1 MTLRSK
7 LLARFRDGGYRRAY
21 VESFLDAY
29 IATQIKVLRERR
41 DLSQTRLAEK
51 ANMKQSQISE
61 MEDVNHTSWKISTL
75 KKIAKGFDLAL
86 VVRFESFSGVLPDI
100 ERFGREA
107 LQRASFD
114 DDPLFSERGVPPVLQ
129 DGALALSTRTQ
140 VASAGARILQF
151 HQVRQGMVCTETAA
165 GSALPGGGDSTTVG
179 LRTLGQ
185 AVAR

>member
-1 MTLRSK
+1 MTLRNK

-29 IATQIKVLRERR
+29 IATQIKVLREQR

-51 ANMKQSQISE
+51 ANMKQSQISA

-75 KKIAKGFDLAL
+75 KKIAKAFDLTL

-114 DDPLFSERGVPPVLQ
+114 DDPLFSARDVTHVLQ
-129 DGALALSTRTQ
+129 GGSFALPGQTQ
-140 VASAGARILQF
+140 VGSAGARI
-151 HQVRQGMVCTETAA
+151 RARA
-165 GSALPGGGDSTTVG
+165 RPAPRGGGRVLRCRRRAVG
-179 LRTLGQ
+179 
-185 AVAR
+185 